1 MRRPTSVELMLL
13 TTVFLWALN
22 LSITKYILEE
32 GVAPLSYAFV
42 RYALAGAIF
51 VVLALLVERT
61 LRIDRRHLPVL
72 AFAALVLSVNQL
84 CFVFALDLTT
94 ASTIGL
100 ILGAIPIFAAL
111 FGLALG
117 REQLSRR
124 FWLGAAVSFLGVGL
138 VAIGSGS
145 EVSGGY
151 VGILLGLG
159 ICATWAAYS
168 VAVAPLMASY
178 SPSRVSA
185 VVIPCTWVIIT
196 LVAVPQEAG
205 DQDWDLGWEIWALL
219 VFATVG
225 PLVLTNVLWFR
236 SIHRIGPARAT
247 LAANLQPFVAAVLA
261 VILLSEPLGVLQ
273 VLGGVLIAAGIFLA
287 RRRTSQP
294 DLESGL

>member
-1 MRRPTSVELMLL
+1 MLL
-13 TTVFLWALN
+13 TTVVLWALN
-22 LSITKYILEE
+22 LSITKYILDE
-32 GVAPLSYAFV
+32 GVAPLAYAGV

-51 VVLALLVERT
+51 LVLTLLVERT
-61 LRIDRRHLPVL
+61 LRIQRRHLPVL
-72 AFAALVLSVNQL
+72 AFAAVVLWLNQVS
-84 CFVFALDLTT
+84 FVFALDKTT

-124 FWLGAAVSFLGVGL
+124 FWLGAAVSFVGVGL
-138 VAIGSGS
+138 VALGAGS

-151 VGILLGLG
+151 VGILLGIA

-168 VAVAPLMASY
+168 VAVAPLMAVY

-185 VVIPCTWVIIT
+185 VVIPTTWAMLALTGI
-196 LVAVPQEAG
+196 PQTRE
-205 DQDWDLGWEIWALL
+205 QDWNLGWWIWVLL

-225 PLVLTNVLWFR
+225 PLVLTNILWFR
-236 SIHRIGPARAT
+236 SISKIGPARAT

-261 VILLSEPLGVLQ
+261 VVLLSEPLGLLQ
-273 VLGGVLIAAGIFLA
+273 VLGGLLIAAGILLA
-287 RRRTSQP
+287 RRRTIPAQAT
-294 DLESGL
+294 